1 MRSKDCTLKQI
12 YEELDAYREA
22 LTQCHKSIDSGKYFF
37 RYFSTF
43 PVVAPLSIKSNNSL
57 KVSGVNFNIL

>member
-22 LTQCHKSIDSGKYFF
+22 LTQCHKSIDSGI
-37 RYFSTF
+37 FSSIIT
-43 PVVAPLSIKSNNSL
+43 PQLEVLDVVRE
-57 KVSGVNFNIL
+57 VV